1 MEHYKSSPDI
11 GYWINCPLW
20 DSAGWEFDRL
30 NALQMLR
37 NFLLKTVTWTV
48 AVNRHSRVGDSRV
61 VCHWKDKFPASG
73 VYNVKSNDTMM
84 RKIKINNY
92 FEKQCLQ
99 CQLLL
104 QPPLSPSSCSVCV
117 SYDQDK
123 DIFWEC
129 LQKSIPPK
137 PALSNILYSLWT
149 MKIVKM
155 TRFS

>member
-1 MEHYKSSPDI
+1 MAIELIVPYGI
-11 GYWINCPLW
+11 QLVGNL
-20 DSAGWEFDRL
+20 DRV

-48 AVNRHSRVGDSRV
+48 AVNRHGRVGDSRV

-99 CQLLL
+99 CQVLL
-104 QPPLSPSSCSVCV
+104 QPPHSLPQVVACV
-117 SYDQDK
+117 SVMIKMKIYFENVTKVHPPNYLTHFVNNKNSENDNN
-123 DIFWEC
+123 FWET
-129 LQKSIPPK
+129 LF
-137 PALSNILYSLWT
+137 T
-149 MKIVKM
+149 
-155 TRFS
+155 F